1 MGKGQKIEGKK
12 EKGDVLL
19 CFSPFTP
26 YILAL
31 CCKCEWAVFSGIS
44 PHVDQIM
51 YLNVWNS
58 LVTRPL
64 NG

>member
-12 EKGDVLL
+12 EKGNALL
-19 CFSPFTP
+19 CLFSPFTS

-31 CCKCEWAVFSGIS
+31 LCKCEWTVFSDIS

-58 LVTRPL
+58 LIM
-64 NG
+64 